1 MTTNNSMTVI
11 TSKPFGALNVDVYQ
25 NDKYQYYM
33 TREQIGTALEYSD
46 PRIAIYKIHQRNAD
60 RLDPLSS
67 VTKLV
72 TQVGN
77 HTEERELFCYNLRG
91 VMEICR
97 FSRQPKADA
106 FMDFCWDIMES
117 LMRGD
122 SVLATPQ
129 MDAALSKEF
138 IDVRLHALFD
148 SMKSLQNE
156 LSSTRKDLSE
166 QIEEARATSNEALNV
181 ISSVSQCVHQ
191 IKDKQMDDA
200 IRSTRNFTPRK
211 DVMSDWRK
219 KMYERINVI
228 AAINEMKVQD
238 VFRDVYEYMNRVYTF
253 VIEDERKKYCART
266 GRTGHIPTI
275 DVVEASTMYKSI
287 FGALV
292 EDLYAEAINKKK
304 EEAAEQKALPEAK
317 AVEAA
322 PEVDVC
328 VAPVIE
334 VEAKEVEPEPV
345 VEEKPKKQS
354 ETAKV
359 LFPIMLP
366 LAEKLNDKPQ
376 YKHTYT
382 LIYERIGYKKM
393 NNLFIA
399 YEKAHGKAPNPK
411 TKVFIENEKNLALFK
426 KTVKQLMKEQFEKN

>member
-1 MTTNNSMTVI
+1 MTTNNPMTVI

-25 NDKYQYYM
+25 NDKHQYYM

-148 SMKSLQNE
+148 SMKNLQSE
-156 LSSTRKDLSE
+156 LDSTRKDLSE

-191 IKDKQMDDA
+191 IRDKQMDNA
-200 IRSTRNFTPRK
+200 IRAKSYTPRNVFQ
-211 DVMSDWRK
+211 DEMSDWRK
-219 KMYERINVI
+219 DLYSKIGVI
-228 AAINEMKVQD
+228 ANTKGYTSKETLHKI
-238 VFRDVYEYMNRVYTF
+238 YEYLNRNYGF
-253 VIEDERKKYCART
+253 VLEDARAKYIKRT
-266 GRTGHIPTI
+266 NRSGKISTI
-275 DVVEASTMYKSI
+275 DIIEEDSTWKSVMGAVVADMYAAAIERLHQNQNELRPALKTVEAVPEANVSDGPIVDVVVKEVVE
-287 FGALV
+287 
-292 EDLYAEAINKKK
+292 D
-304 EEAAEQKALPEAK
+304 
-317 AVEAA
+317 
-322 PEVDVC
+322 
-328 VAPVIE
+328 
-334 VEAKEVEPEPV
+334 
-345 VEEKPKKQS
+345 KPKKQS
-354 ETAKV
+354 ETAKI
-359 LFPIMLP
+359 LFPIMMP
-366 LAEKLNDKPQ
+366 LAEKLGDKPQ

-382 LIYERIGYKKM
+382 LIYERICYKKM

-399 YEKAHGKAPNPK
+399 YEKAHGKAPSPK

-426 KTVKQLMKEQFEKN
+426 RAVKQLMKEQENK